1 MLRGLS
7 IKNFA
12 LIEELQVA
20 FDSGLITITGETG
33 AGKSL
38 LLGALGLLLG
48 KRADLSSVKDNTQ
61 KCVIEGVFDVKKYG
75 LTSFFEEEALDYEDQ
90 TIIRREILPSGKS
103 RAFINDTPVTL
114 QSLASLGARLIDIHS
129 QHQTLEVT
137 TNDFQFE
144 VLDALANADREI
156 KSYKRGLEL
165 LKQKEKEL
173 GILITDQENFT
184 KEYDYNAFLLN
195 ELEEAKLKPG
205 ELEELE
211 EQYDQ
216 LNNIEEIQERL
227 SGSVAI
233 MSSEEIGVS
242 DQLNTVKNNLSKIE
256 SYSGPLQELSQ
267 RIQSVY
273 IELDDI
279 SSSLHD
285 ELEKL
290 EADPG
295 RLEQISLRLQLL
307 HNLQVKHA
315 VSDVKELILIA
326 DTLRE
331 KVSKTES
338 LSEDIE
344 KLKKE
349 IITIQSQ
356 LDEVAEKIHKKRNK
370 ALPLLIKELEDI
382 LKALGMSNATF
393 QASLELQEKY
403 LSNGKEV
410 LTFLFS
416 ANKGGAFGQLKKV
429 ASGGELSRIMIAI
442 KSILSR
448 YTQLP
453 TIIFDEIDTGVSGEV
468 AHKMAD
474 LMMNMSKNLQVFSIT
489 HLPQIAANGQN
500 HYKVYKEDIQNTTIT
515 QLKLL
520 SNEERVKEIAEMIG
534 GKNISDSALTHAKSL
549 LNSASN

>member
-12 LIEELQVA
+12 LIEQLQVS

-48 KRADLSSVKDNTQ
+48 KRADLSSVKDSTQ
-61 KCVIEGVFDVKKYG
+61 KCVIEGVFSIKQYNLD
-75 LTSFFEEEALDYEDQ
+75 SFFDEEELDYEHE

-114 QSLASLGARLIDIHS
+114 QSLVRLGSRLIDIHS

-144 VLDALANADREI
+144 VLDALAEADREI
-156 KSYKRGLEL
+156 ESYKRGLGL
-165 LKQKEKEL
+165 LKKKEKEL
-173 GILITDQENFT
+173 NTLVSSQDTFT
-184 KEYDYNAFLLN
+184 KEYDYNSFLLKELEDAKLKAGELQ
-195 ELEEAKLKPG
+195 ELEERY
-205 ELEELE
+205 E
-211 EQYDQ
+211 Q

-227 SGSVAI
+227 SGSISLVT
-233 MSSEEIGVS
+233 SEEIGVS
-242 DQLNTVKNNLSKIE
+242 DQLNTIKTNLSKIE
-256 SYSGPLQELSQ
+256 SYSGSLKELSE

-279 SSSLHD
+279 QLSLLN
-285 ELEKL
+285 ELERL
-290 EADPG
+290 EADPQQ
-295 RLEQISLRLQLL
+295 LEETGQRLQLL
-307 HNLQVKHA
+307 HNLQVKHS
-315 VSDVKELILIA
+315 VSTVDELILI
-326 DTLRE
+326 TQELQE

-344 KLKKE
+344 KLKE
-349 IITIQSQ
+349 EMSTIQSQ
-356 LDEVAEKIHKKRNK
+356 LDEVAEKIHSKRKK
-370 ALPLLIKELEDI
+370 ALPQLTEELESI
-382 LKALGMSNATF
+382 LKSLGMPNASF
-393 QASLELQEKY
+393 KASLELQDNY
-403 LSNGKEV
+403 LTNGKEV
-410 LTFLFS
+410 LEFLFS
-416 ANKGGAFGQLKKV
+416 ANKGGSYGQLKKV

-442 KSILSR
+442 KAILSR
-448 YTQLP
+448 YAQLP

-474 LMMNMSKNLQVFSIT
+474 LMMDMSKNLQVFSIT
-489 HLPQIAANGQN
+489 HLPQIAANGQS
-500 HYKVYKEDIQNTTIT
+500 HYKVYKEDIDNTTVT

-520 SNEERVKEIAEMIG
+520 SEEERIHEIAEMIG
-534 GKNISDSALTHAKSL
+534 GKDISDSALTHAKSL
-549 LNSASN
+549 LYN